1 MSPENEAKPNEAEG
15 KVAELQTKL
24 EEATKKA
31 MMSEAQT
38 ASISGQL
45 ENARQYVSALLQ
57 QAQSD
62 SAAGRTSE
70 AVDFKEQFDTD
81 PEKAVGDLFQ
91 ARIGPI
97 YNDYLNS
104 QAITAR
110 ELAREKLSRR
120 AEGDR
125 WSDYEKEIEQEMS
138 GLSSEAKARP
148 DVYERVFDLVRSRH
162 VDDIINRRIEERTSA
177 EKQAQT
183 ERASPP
189 KGRTVEAKTLSPDE
203 KRIAELLG
211 VPEDDYM
218 KSKMEHEAAGGF
230 WQGHAGE
237 VMTK

>member
-1 MSPENEAKPNEAEG
+1 MSPENETKPNEAES

-38 ASISGQL
+38 ASVNTQL
-45 ENARQYVSALLQ
+45 DNARQYVSALLQ
-57 QAQSD
+57 QAQTD
-62 SAAGRTSE
+62 VAAGRGSE
-70 AVDFKEQFDTD
+70 AVDFKEQFEVD
-81 PEKAVGDLFQ
+81 PERAVSDLFQ

-104 QAITAR
+104 QAVTAK

-125 WSDYEKEIEQEMS
+125 WTDYEKEIEHEMS
-138 GLSSEAKARP
+138 NLSPEAKARP
-148 DVYERVFDLVRSRH
+148 DVYERVFELVRSRH
-162 VDDIINRRIEERTSA
+162 VDDIINRRIEERTTA

-189 KGRTVEAKTLSPDE
+189 KGRTQEAKTLSPEE

-211 VPEDDYM
+211 VPEDAYM
-218 KSKMEHEAAGGF
+218 KSKAEHEAAGGF
-230 WQGHAGE
+230 WRGNAGVVE
-237 VMTK
+237 R